1 MNELEYYEMQQPN
14 LLYPNERYINSVENK
29 NKADLYRMQF
39 VFDDMQDVNKAENKM
54 LDIGCNDG
62 FFMRH
67 FDWKF
72 SNYLGVD
79 MFSISDYLKT
89 SDIGKY
95 TKQGKIEYLT
105 GIFEK
110 MELKEKFD
118 FIFAG
123 KIVEHVIDVDVF
135 LKAVDSVLGENGHVC
150 LTTPNN
156 IGAHLPEHFRQYD
169 KITLK
174 DKLSQYF
181 EVEKLVELPAINDSW
196 PFLYARCK
204 KGNV

>member
-72 SNYLGVD
+72 
-79 MFSISDYLKT
+79 
-89 SDIGKY
+89 
-95 TKQGKIEYLT
+95 
-105 GIFEK
+105 
-110 MELKEKFD
+110 
-118 FIFAG
+118 
-123 KIVEHVIDVDVF
+123 
-135 LKAVDSVLGENGHVC
+135 
-150 LTTPNN
+150 
-156 IGAHLPEHFRQYD
+156 
-169 KITLK
+169 
-174 DKLSQYF
+174 
-181 EVEKLVELPAINDSW
+181 
-196 PFLYARCK
+196 
-204 KGNV
+204 